1 VRLPVHHVQ
10 QDVTVAIVRRVIL
23 DNLELETTKTVLS
36 VTIVQKVGT
45 KMSKDKEVVC
55 HVFRE
60 HFPPKRD

>member
-1 VRLPVHHVQ
+1 MRLPVQRVQ

-55 HVFRE
+55 RVFRE
-60 HFPPKRD
+60 HFPPKKD